1 MAHGQ
6 TCNVSHVP
14 VEVAFVDGPNTAANV
29 ENTAAKK
36 DVPIKNSPLEKQK
49 QLRQTRLD
57 QFQIIPHA
65 KDEGVAT
72 PKATATDPEVVRL
85 VGTITFP
92 FRQAPS
98 DSILNNNSILQF
110 PRVSGNEI
118 DVFSTTKGQT
128 RVVRVAEQGS
138 LLDMRRYRQA
148 AYEKFAA
155 EKKAL
160 EAKKRLEQK
169 AILHARIA
177 KVQMEANQVLLHG
190 NEMDAGSKKSKKS
203 SKYCCR
209 VSSPASHPLT

>member
-1 MAHGQ
+1 MLR
-6 TCNVSHVP
+6 TPFRKRCTP
-14 VEVAFVDGPNTAANV
+14 
-29 ENTAAKK
+29 
-36 DVPIKNSPLEKQK
+36 KNSPEKQK

-57 QFQIIPHA
+57 QFQIIPHT
-65 KDEGVAT
+65 KDKGVAT

-155 EKKAL
+155 KTKAL

-177 KVQMEANQVLLHG
+177 KVQMEANLYFSWKRDGCWLGKV
-190 NEMDAGSKKSKKS
+190 E
-203 SKYCCR
+203 R
-209 VSSPASHPLT
+209 VK